1 MHKTHNAYRPPEY
14 NDDQNSLC
22 SSFWSDGDRR
32 EKEEE
37 EETAQVVGEEE
48 REPVSVS
55 EDESKPFGDA
65 EDSLQEPSEE
75 KDSFSYS
82 EDSLQEEEE
91 EEESTPVGGAGDS
104 LQEEESTPVGG
115 AGDSLQEDS
124 EQEDDSNP
132 LSGSED
138 SYCEDPEEEIER
150 FICEKESTPGPAGEE
165 DSPQEEEDSRPR
177 EEKPAVNHQVI
188 IGQEGSGGGHEE
200 DDEDDDDS
208 PAQSLMTSGYGT
220 FQPEEL
226 DGGDDRDD
234 RTIAGFDHD
243 SRGDPSETR
252 DDEEEEDDCSLG
264 WFDLGP
270 SEPRGPHGEVDTVG
284 PGGDKGP
291 RAKPETGQQVCA
303 AEDKVGA
310 KNSEGG
316 SGDEE
321 GKQQETK
328 SGDTEDEAESSS
340 NKDIKFI
347 DSKVDVRHSEWDGNL
362 RQKKTSGLEE
372 RLAGLQLSS
381 SGQSSETDQV
391 SFRALES
398 YIGGLT
404 RSRSDGDLR
413 PKPKS
418 FIRPAMSQQTIKKTD
433 PVAKYFKYKQLW
445 ETFTLPGDGDRR
457 SLRSELKERLAY
469 QPPAP
474 KPRRTYVPN
483 SYVVPTEKKRSA
495 LRWELR
501 NALASG
507 LLPHTFRFQP

>member
-1 MHKTHNAYRPPEY
+1 MHKTHTAYRPPED
-14 NDDQNSLC
+14 DDQESLS
-22 SSFWSDGDRR
+22 SSFWSDG
-32 EKEEE
+32 EQE
-37 EETAQVVGEEE
+37 
-48 REPVSVS
+48 
-55 EDESKPFGDA
+55 ESKPVNMSGDSHQEQREQEEECRPA
-65 EDSLQEPSEE
+65 EDSLQEEEEEE
-75 KDSFSYS
+75 KKGSESFSYS

-91 EEESTPVGGAGDS
+91 CKPVGDADDS
-104 LQEEESTPVGG
+104 LQEEEET
-115 AGDSLQEDS
+115 
-124 EQEDDSNP
+124 
-132 LSGSED
+132 
-138 SYCEDPEEEIER
+138 ER
-150 FICEKESTPGPAGEE
+150 VICEKESTPAAGEE
-165 DSPQEEEDSRPR
+165 DSPQEEEHSPRPC
-177 EEKPAVNHQVI
+177 EEKPVVNHQVSTSR
-188 IGQEGSGGGHEE
+188 EGSEGGHDD
-200 DDEDDDDS
+200 DDEEQCRSDS

-220 FQPEEL
+220 VQPEEPE
-226 DGGDDRDD
+226 GGDYRDD
-234 RTIAGFDHD
+234 HTMD

-252 DDEEEEDDCSLG
+252 EEEEEDRSLG

-270 SEPRGPHGEVDTVG
+270 TEPDCTGTRSPHREVDTAG
-284 PGGDKGP
+284 QGGDKGP
-291 RAKPETGQQVCA
+291 REKSETREHVRA
-303 AEDKVGA
+303 TEDKVDV
-310 KNSEGG
+310 KNCEGE

-321 GKQQETK
+321 EERETK
-328 SGDTEDEAESSS
+328 ERDPEDESSS

-347 DSKVDVRHSEWDGNL
+347 DSKVDFRHFEWDGNL
-362 RQKKTSGLEE
+362 RQRKSKRRPQKISTFSSMSSGLEE
-372 RLAGLQLSS
+372 RLAGLHLSS
-381 SGQSSETDQV
+381 SGQSSETDRV
-391 SFRALES
+391 SFSALES

-501 NALASG
+501 NDLASG
-507 LLPHTFRFQP
+507 LLPHAFRFQP